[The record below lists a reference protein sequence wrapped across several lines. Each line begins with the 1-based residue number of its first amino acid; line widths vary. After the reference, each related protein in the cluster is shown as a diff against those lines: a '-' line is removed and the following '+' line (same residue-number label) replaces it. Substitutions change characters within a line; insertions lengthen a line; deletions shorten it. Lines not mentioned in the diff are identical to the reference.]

1 MRPFRIV
8 VAAHGDLAAAFV
20 SAAQLICG
28 RIDDLEAVGLDPT
41 DSPES
46 FAERLSAASGD
57 SGTTL
62 LILTDL
68 VGGTPHNVSL
78 SLTRRRPSAVVI
90 SGVNLAVLI
99 EAATSTDA
107 LDADSQERLVALGRQ
122 ERSSDA
128 SATPSVIKNRRSALP
143 TCRTCESH
151 WPSSWTPNGS
161 PVEDS
166 SLTVFVVERNKA
178 ISWPAPQYSSVAA
191 LGSHRTRNMVAKSP
205 GNDISANR
213 WLT

>member
-90 SGVNLAVLI
+90 SGVNLAVLM
-99 EAATSTDA
+99 EAAMTDEA
-107 LDADSQERLVALGRQ
+107 LGPELVERLVEAG
-122 ERSSDA
+122 
-128 SATPSVIKNRRSALP
+128 RSALSDGASLVASR
-143 TCRTCESH
+143 RT
-151 WPSSWTPNGS
+151 
-161 PVEDS
+161 
-166 SLTVFVVERNKA
+166 
-178 ISWPAPQYSSVAA
+178 
-191 LGSHRTRNMVAKSP
+191 
-205 GNDISANR
+205 
-213 WLT
+213 